1 MNTGTLE
8 VLNVGE
14 GDIKITFN
22 GDDPMETERAKRI
35 IGDMLARGYSLFIHG
50 KGDKLIRVHRFKP
63 STCTYLV
70 ADGPNIPAEAE
81 PLAERP
87 EYVKKKPMREIK
99 ASKAKAT
106 VVGRSAGG

>member
-22 GDDPMETERAKRI
+22 GDDPMEAERARRI
-35 IGDMLARGYSLFIHG
+35 IGDMLARGYALFLHG
-50 KGDKLIRVHRFKP
+50 KNDKLIRVHRFKP
-63 STCTYLV
+63 NTNTYLI
-70 ADGPNIPAEAE
+70 ADGPDLPAETE
-81 PLAERP
+81 PLAARP
-87 EYVKKKPMREIK
+87 EYAKDKPMREIK